1 MDSNTFQDQ
10 ENLATEMP
18 QKQQLKKP
26 CFTTTKI
33 IIGVAVFI
41 VAAIAMYNAVSYLA
55 PSKTE
60 TVTGLNHSKIISH
73 ASSSGQ

>member
-10 ENLATEMP
+10 ENLTTEMP

-41 VAAIAMYNAVSYLA
+41 VAAIAMYNAVS
-55 PSKTE
+55 
-60 TVTGLNHSKIISH
+60 
-73 ASSSGQ
+73 